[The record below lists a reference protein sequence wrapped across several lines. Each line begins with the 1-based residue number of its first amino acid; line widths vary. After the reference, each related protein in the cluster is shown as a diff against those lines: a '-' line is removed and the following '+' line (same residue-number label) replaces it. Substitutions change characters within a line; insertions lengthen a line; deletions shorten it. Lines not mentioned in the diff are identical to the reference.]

1 MRTRGGFSL
10 VEVLIALVVFDVGF
24 LGVLAMTLQAQKT
37 LLAAVELESAA
48 RAVEWLA
55 DSLSF
60 SSWDGP
66 GSIET
71 ERGLIRWT
79 REANGLVT
87 VMFQGGA
94 GASGS
99 VGLSPEQPDGQAGR

>member
-1 MRTRGGFSL
+1 MSSRGGFSL
-10 VEVLIALVVFDVGF
+10 VEVMVALVVFEVGL

-71 ERGLIRWT
+71 ERGLIRWM
-79 REANGLVT
+79 READGLVT
-87 VMFQGGA
+87 ITFQGGP

-99 VGLSPEQPDGQAGR
+99 MGLSLRQSDVR

>member
-1 MRTRGGFSL
+1 MEIM
-10 VEVLIALVVFDVGF
+10 VALVVFEVGI

-37 LLAAVELESAA
+37 LLAAAASESAS

-60 SSWDGP
+60 AGWGGP

-71 ERGLIRWT
+71 EQGLLRWT
-79 REANGLVT
+79 READGLVT
-87 VMFQGGA
+87 VTFQGGP

-99 VGLSPEQPDGQAGR
+99 VGLSLDQSDVPEGR

>member
-1 MRTRGGFSL
+1 MRSRGGFSL
-10 VEVLIALVVFDVGF
+10 VEVVVALVVFEVGL
-24 LGVLAMTLQAQKT
+24 LGVLAMTLQAQKA
-37 LLAAVELESAA
+37 LRAAVALESAS

-60 SSWDGP
+60 TGWGGP

-71 ERGLIRWT
+71 EQGLIRWT
-79 REANGLVT
+79 READGLVKVT
-87 VMFQGGA
+87 FQGGP

-99 VGLSPEQPDGQAGR
+99 VGLSLEQPDVP

>member
-1 MRTRGGFSL
+1 M
-10 VEVLIALVVFDVGF
+10 EVLVALVVFEVGV

-37 LLAAVELESAA
+37 LFAAAALESASQ
-48 RAVEWLA
+48 AVEWLA

-60 SSWDGP
+60 AGWGGP
-66 GSIET
+66 GSMDT

-79 REANGLVT
+79 REAGGLVT
-87 VMFQGGA
+87 VTFQGGP

-99 VGLSPEQPDGQAGR
+99 VGLSVAHSNVP

>member
-1 MRTRGGFSL
+1 M
-10 VEVLIALVVFDVGF
+10 VALVVLEVGL

-37 LLAAVELESAA
+37 LLAAVALESAS

-55 DSLSF
+55 DSLS
-60 SSWDGP
+60 SEGWGGP

-79 REANGLVT
+79 RETGELVT
-87 VMFQGGA
+87 ITFQGGP
-94 GASGS
+94 GATGS
-99 VGLSPEQPDGQAGR
+99 VGLSLEQPDVR